1 MTPDFERSY
10 RIERCRLCQSRDL
23 DRYLDLGAQPPANR
37 FIRPTDIAAEKR
49 FPLEVVRC
57 ARCGFSQLSFVV
69 AAQDLFSQYS
79 YLSSTSAPLRE
90 HYAKL
95 ASELCA
101 RFNIDSNA
109 LVVDVG
115 ANDGVML
122 HAFSQ
127 AAPRRIGIE
136 PSDAALVA
144 NRTGFDI
151 VRRFL
156 DEEAVQEVL
165 RRAGRACIV
174 TATNVFAHI
183 DDLVRATDCFR
194 RLLDDDGVLVVEA
207 PYLYDMLE
215 GLYFDTVYHEHL
227 SYISVSPLVP
237 FLRKQGLRLFD
248 VVRVDFGASGPALR
262 LFICLEAAVHAAT
275 SRVQEM
281 LDFERKAKLHLA
293 NPYRTFSQRISA
305 WRETMLATIAE
316 TRRGRRLGAYT
327 APAKGNTLL
336 NYLQLTPEDVVA
348 VAENNERKI
357 GMITPGTHVPIVDD
371 ETFLSLGIDHAILLS
386 WNYAAY
392 FLANSEFKR
401 RGGSFII
408 PLPQVRIG

>member
-1 MTPDFERSY
+1 MSDFGRSY
-10 RIERCRLCQSRDL
+10 RIERCRLCQSPDL
-23 DRYLDLGAQPPANR
+23 ELYLDLGAQPPANR
-37 FIRPTDIAAEKR
+37 FIRPSDVAAEKR

-57 ARCGFSQLSFVV
+57 LQCGFSQLSFVV

-95 ASELCA
+95 AGELCA
-101 RFNIDSNA
+101 RFNVDSST

-122 HAFSQ
+122 KAYSQ
-127 AAPRRIGIE
+127 AAPRSIGIE
-136 PSDAALVA
+136 PSDAALIA
-144 NRTGFDI
+144 IQSGFEI

-156 DEEAVQEVL
+156 DAVAVREVL
-165 RRAGRACIV
+165 RRVGRARIV

-183 DDLVRATDCFR
+183 DNLVQATDCFR
-194 RLLDDDGVLVVEA
+194 DLLDNDGVLVVEA

-227 SYISVSPLVP
+227 SYISASPLVS
-237 FLRKQGLRLFD
+237 FLRKQGLRMFD
-248 VVRVDFGASGPALR
+248 VERVDFGASGPALR
-262 LFICLEAAVHAAT
+262 LFICLEAAKYAT
-275 SRVQEM
+275 GPRVQDILE
-281 LDFERKAKLHLA
+281 FERKAGLHLA
-293 NPYRTFSQRISA
+293 EPYRMFSHRIAA
-305 WRETMLATIAE
+305 WREKMLATITE
-316 TRRGRRLGAYT
+316 KGCNGRLGAYT

-336 NYLQLTPEDVVA
+336 NYLQLTAGDVIA

-357 GMITPGTHVPIVDD
+357 GMITPGTHIPIVSDD
-371 ETFLSLGIDHAILLS
+371 TFFTLGIDHAILLS

-392 FLANSEFKR
+392 FVANSEFKR
-401 RGGSFII
+401 RGGNFII
-408 PLPQVRIG
+408 PLPQVRIA